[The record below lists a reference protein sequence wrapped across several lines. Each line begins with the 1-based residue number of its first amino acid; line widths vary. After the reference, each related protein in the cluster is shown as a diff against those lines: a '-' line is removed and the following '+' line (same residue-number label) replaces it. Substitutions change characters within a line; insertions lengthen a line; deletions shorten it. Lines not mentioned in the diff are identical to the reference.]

1 MAATYQSAE
10 TVNGAGNSTN
20 DLATAGTKGLDGT
33 IAIAPGDRMPLI
45 PRHTLKLFADIELTP
60 RLSLDL
66 DFVAISGSFARGNEN
81 NQHQPDGTYYLGPGA
96 IPGYGVL
103 NLGGH
108 LRVTR
113 WLQIVAQIS
122 NLLDRRYDTAALLGP
137 AGFTSAGTFAARSLP
152 AVNGSFPVPQ
162 TTFVAPGAPRRL
174 GRHPDQALTHP
185 DFQNSL

>member
-1 MAATYQSAE
+1 M
-10 TVNGAGNSTN
+10 
-20 DLATAGTKGLDGT
+20 
-33 IAIAPGDRMPLI
+33 
-45 PRHTLKLFADIELTP
+45 
-60 RLSLDL
+60 
-66 DFVAISGSFARGNEN
+66 AISGSFARGNEN
-81 NQHQPDGTYYLGPGA
+81 NQHQPDGLYYLGPGA

-122 NLLDRRYDTAALLGP
+122 NVLDRRYDTAALLGP

-162 TTFVAPGAPRRL
+162 TTFVAPGAPRLAWIGTRFRL
-174 GRHPDQALTHP
+174 
-185 DFQNSL
+185 